1 MPTWAE
7 FGAAAPDLGCFGRR
21 RLEGRVAY
29 LATIRRDG
37 SPRVHPVSPFIG
49 GGSLLV
55 YMEPN
60 SPKVRDLRRDDR
72 YALHCGVENDDGGE
86 GEFYVSGRAFEV
98 CDSASRA
105 AAFDSARAVGYQP
118 TERHVVFE
126 LNVESVLCT
135 VYGERRTQKR
145 WPAIRPAP

>member
-1 MPTWAE
+1 
-7 FGAAAPDLGCFGRR
+7 
-21 RLEGRVAY
+21 
-29 LATIRRDG
+29 
-37 SPRVHPVSPFIG
+37 
-49 GGSLLV
+49 
-55 YMEPN
+55 MEPN
-60 SPKVRDLRRDDR
+60 SPKVRDLRRDGR

-105 AAFDSARAVGYQP
+105 AAFDSARAAGYQP
-118 TERHVVFE
+118 TERHAVFE

-145 WPAIRPAP
+145 WPAIEPVP